1 MPRAYAE
8 IAFTPAVREL
18 QSLAGSRQSYARQE
32 QAEDRRDEL
41 GEAETQFIGER
52 DGFYQATVS
61 ESGWPYV
68 QFRGGPAGFLRVLD
82 SKTIGYADF
91 RGNLQFIS
99 VGNLAGDDRISII
112 LMDYANRARLKLFGR
127 VRIVPRDEDPEL
139 MARLAVP
146 GYRAVVQRAVIITV
160 EGYDW
165 NCPQHITPRFTEAEI
180 AQAVAPLHEE
190 IERLKRELAELRR
203 TAG

>member
-180 AQAVAPLHEE
+180 AQAVAPLHDE
-190 IERLKRELAELRR
+190 IDRLKRELAELRR